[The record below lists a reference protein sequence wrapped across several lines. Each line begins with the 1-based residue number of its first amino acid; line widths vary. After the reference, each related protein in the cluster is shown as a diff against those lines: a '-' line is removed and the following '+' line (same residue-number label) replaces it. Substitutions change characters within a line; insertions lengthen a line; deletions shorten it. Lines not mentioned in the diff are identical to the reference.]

1 MIPRPMNVNLS
12 YRFLELIK
20 ESVLG
25 NANLPHTQASLRSVT
40 FLCFSFFTSESK
52 TNSNRTFI

>member
-12 YRFLELIK
+12 YRFLELMK

-25 NANLPHTQASLRSVT
+25 NADLPHTQSTLRSVT
-40 FLCFSFFTSESK
+40 FLFFSFFTAESK
-52 TNSNRTFI
+52 TNSNRTCI